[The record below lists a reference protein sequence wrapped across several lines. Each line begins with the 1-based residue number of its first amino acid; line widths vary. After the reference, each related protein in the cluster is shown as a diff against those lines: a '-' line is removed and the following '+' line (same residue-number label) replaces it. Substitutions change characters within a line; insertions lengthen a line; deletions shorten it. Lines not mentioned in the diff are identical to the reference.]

1 MPIRIVTADERLS
14 AANNKTSVAIF
25 GPPGCGKTTLLK
37 TLPADKTVCLD
48 LEAGMKSVQ
57 DWPGASIP
65 IRSFSDFRDLVV
77 LIGGP
82 DPAADPN
89 SCYSADHHRHAQTVY
104 AASGLEAFLTEKS
117 IIFVDS
123 ITDLTRQVLAFA
135 RQQPEAF
142 SDRTGKPDLRGAYGL
157 LGREVIQA
165 LKHLQHAPGK
175 TVIFVGV
182 LEKVTDDFN
191 ITTWQPQ
198 MEGSKAGR
206 ELPGIVDQVISMH
219 LFRREGEGSLTLDEK
234 AAERRLVCR
243 TGNPFGLP
251 AKDRSGRLD
260 MTEPPDLGRLLAK
273 VNGASVAAEP
283 LLPSETAAS
292 AAVDSHFSTAPVAA

>member
-1 MPIRIVTADERLS
+1 MPVRIVTADERLA
-14 AANNKTSVAIF
+14 AANNKTSIAIF
-25 GPPGCGKTTLLK
+25 GPPGSGKTSLLR
-37 TLPADKTVCLD
+37 TLPADKTICLD

-65 IRSFSDFRDLVV
+65 IRSFTDFRDIVV

-89 SCYSADHHRHAQTVY
+89 AWYSAQHHQHARGLY
-104 AASGLEAFLTEKS
+104 AGSGVEELVAATS
-117 IIFVDS
+117 IVFVDS
-123 ITDLTRQVLAFA
+123 ITDLTRQVMVYAK
-135 RQQPEAF
+135 QQPEAF
-142 SDRTGKPDLRGAYGL
+142 SERTGKPDVRGAYGL

-182 LEKVTDDFN
+182 LEKLTDEFGV
-191 ITTWQPQ
+191 TTWQPQ

-206 ELPGIVDQVISMH
+206 ELPGIVDQVMSMH
-219 LFRREGEGSLTLDEK
+219 LFSRDAEGGLVLDEK
-234 AAERRLVCR
+234 AEERRLVCR
-243 TGNPFGLP
+243 AGNPYGLP

-260 MTEPPDLGRLLAK
+260 ITEPPDLGALLAK
-273 VNGASVAAEP
+273 INRAPAPAP
-283 LLPSETAAS
+283 RAWPA
-292 AAVDSHFSTAPVAA
+292 AAVTASPSTP

>member
-1 MPIRIVTADERLS
+1 MPLRIITADERLS
-14 AANNKTSVAIF
+14 AANNKTSIAIF
-25 GPPGCGKTTLLK
+25 GPPGVGKTSLIP
-37 TLPADKTVCLD
+37 TLPEKETLVVD

-57 DWPGASIP
+57 SWRGVSLPVRAFP
-65 IRSFSDFRDLVV
+65 DFRDLAV

-82 DPAADPN
+82 DPSVAAAEF
-89 SCYSADHHRHAQTVY
+89 YSLGHHQHVTSQY
-104 AASGLEAFLTEKS
+104 QGSGIPELLAERS

-123 ITDLTRQVLAFA
+123 ITDLTRQAMAFA
-135 RQQPEAF
+135 KQQPEAF
-142 SDRTGKPDLRGAYGL
+142 SERTGKPDTRGAYGL

-182 LEKVTDDFN
+182 LEKVTDEFN
-191 ITTWQPQ
+191 VATWQPQ

-219 LFRREGEGSLTLDEK
+219 LFSRDAEGNWQLDER
-234 AAERRLVCR
+234 ATERRLVCR
-243 TGNPFGLP
+243 AGNSYGLP

-260 MTEPPDLGRLLAK
+260 VTEPPNLGDLLAK
-273 VNGASVAAEP
+273 ING
-283 LLPSETAAS
+283 TA
-292 AAVDSHFSTAPVAA
+292 

>member
-1 MPIRIVTADERLS
+1 MAVRIITADERLS
-14 AANNKTSVAIF
+14 SAGNKTSVAIF
-25 GPPGCGKTTLLK
+25 GPPGVGKTSLLK
-37 TLPADKTVCLD
+37 TLPPAHTVCLD

-57 DWPGASIP
+57 DWSGASIP
-65 IRSFSDFRDLVV
+65 VRSFGDFRDLVV

-89 SCYSADHHRHAQTVY
+89 AYYSAQHHQHVRSLYVGSGVEEFL
-104 AASGLEAFLTEKS
+104 ASMPV
-117 IIFVDS
+117 IFVDS
-123 ITDLTRQVLAFA
+123 ITDLTRQAMAFA
-135 RQQPEAF
+135 KQQPEAF
-142 SDRTGKPDLRGAYGL
+142 SDRTGKPDIRGAYGL

-182 LEKVTDDFN
+182 LEKVTDEFN
-191 ITTWQPQ
+191 ATTWQPQ

-219 LFRREGEGSLTLDEK
+219 LFSHDADGNWELNEK

-243 TGNPFGLP
+243 SGNPYGLP
-251 AKDRSGRLD
+251 AKDRSGRLEV
-260 MTEPPDLGRLLAK
+260 TEAPDLGALLSKINRIPA
-273 VNGASVAAEP
+273 
-283 LLPSETAAS
+283 
-292 AAVDSHFSTAPVAA
+292 

>member
-1 MPIRIVTADERLS
+1 MPVSIVTADQRLS
-14 AANNKTSVAIF
+14 AASNKTSLAIF
-25 GPPGCGKTTLLK
+25 GPSGVGKTSLLR
-37 TLPADKTVCLD
+37 TLPAEHTVCLD

-65 IRSFSDFRDLVV
+65 IRSFVDFRDLAV

-89 SCYSADHHRHAQTVY
+89 AWYSAQHHQHARSVY
-104 AASGLEAFLTEKS
+104 AGSGVEEFLASKS

-123 ITDLTRQVLAFA
+123 ITDLTRQAMVYAK
-135 RQQPEAF
+135 QQPEAF
-142 SDRTGKPDLRGAYGL
+142 SERTGKPDVRGAYGL

-182 LEKVTDDFN
+182 LEKVTDEFN
-191 ITTWQPQ
+191 VTIWQPQ

-206 ELPGIVDQVISMH
+206 ELPGIVDQVISLH
-219 LFRREGEGSLTLDEK
+219 LFSRDAEGSYVLDEK
-234 AAERRLVCR
+234 ASERRLVCR
-243 TGNPFGLP
+243 AGNPYALP

-260 MTEPPDLGRLLAK
+260 LTEPPDLGALIAK
-273 VNGASVAAEP
+273 INTPQVRAA
-283 LLPSETAAS
+283 
-292 AAVDSHFSTAPVAA
+292 

>member
-1 MPIRIVTADERLS
+1 VEELMPVSIVTADQRLS
-14 AANNKTSVAIF
+14 AASNKTSLAIF
-25 GPPGCGKTTLLK
+25 GPSGVGKTSLLR
-37 TLPADKTVCLD
+37 TLPADHTVCLD

-65 IRSFSDFRDLVV
+65 IRSFVDFRDLAV

-89 SCYSADHHRHAQTVY
+89 AWYSAQHHQHARSVY
-104 AASGLEAFLTEKS
+104 AGSGVEEFLASKS

-123 ITDLTRQVLAFA
+123 ITDLTRQAMVYAK
-135 RQQPEAF
+135 QQPEAF
-142 SDRTGKPDLRGAYGL
+142 SERTGKPDVRGAYGL

-182 LEKVTDDFN
+182 LEKVTDEFN
-191 ITTWQPQ
+191 VTIWQPQ

-206 ELPGIVDQVISMH
+206 ELPGIVDQVISLH
-219 LFRREGEGSLTLDEK
+219 LFSRDAEGSYVLDEK
-234 AAERRLVCR
+234 ASERRLVCR
-243 TGNPFGLP
+243 AGNPYALP

-260 MTEPPDLGRLLAK
+260 LTELPDLGALIAK
-273 VNGASVAAEP
+273 INTSQVCAA
-283 LLPSETAAS
+283 
-292 AAVDSHFSTAPVAA
+292 

>member
-1 MPIRIVTADERLS
+1 MPVSIVTADQRLS
-14 AANNKTSVAIF
+14 AASNKTSLAIF
-25 GPPGCGKTTLLK
+25 GPSGVGKTSLLR
-37 TLPADKTVCLD
+37 TLPADHTVCLD

-65 IRSFSDFRDLVV
+65 IRSFVDFRDLAV

-89 SCYSADHHRHAQTVY
+89 AWYSAQHHQHVRSVY
-104 AASGLEAFLTEKS
+104 AGSGVEEFLSSKS

-123 ITDLTRQVLAFA
+123 ITDLTRQAMVYAK
-135 RQQPEAF
+135 QQPEAF
-142 SDRTGKPDLRGAYGL
+142 SERTGKPDVRGAYGL

-182 LEKVTDDFN
+182 LEKVTDEFN
-191 ITTWQPQ
+191 VTIWQPQ

-206 ELPGIVDQVISMH
+206 ELPGIVDQVMTLS
-219 LFRREGEGSLTLDEK
+219 LFDRDGDGWRHNPVNG
-234 AAERRLVCR
+234 AERRLVCR
-243 TGNPFGLP
+243 SGNPWGLP
-251 AKDRSGRLD
+251 AKDRSGNLEE
-260 MTEPPDLGRLLAK
+260 TEAPNLM
-273 VNGASVAAEP
+273 
-283 LLPSETAAS
+283 
-292 AAVDSHFSTAPVAA
+292 AVLTKANKPRGSPAPG

>member
-1 MPIRIVTADERLS
+1 MPVRIVAADERLS
-14 AANNKTSVAIF
+14 AANNKSSLAIF
-25 GPPGCGKTTLLK
+25 GPPGVGKTSLLM
-37 TLPADKTVCLD
+37 TLPPEHTACLD

-57 DWPGASIP
+57 DWRGVSIP
-65 IRSFSDFRDLVV
+65 IRSFVDFRDLAV

-89 SCYSADHHRHAQTVY
+89 AWYSAQHHQHVRSVY
-104 AASGLEAFLTEKS
+104 AGTGIEEFLASKS
-117 IIFVDS
+117 IVFVDS
-123 ITDLTRQVLAFA
+123 ITDLTRQVMAYA
-135 RQQPEAF
+135 KQQPEAF
-142 SDRTGKPDLRGAYGL
+142 SERTGKPDTRGAYGL

-182 LEKVTDDFN
+182 LEKVTDEFN
-191 ITTWQPQ
+191 VTTWQPQ

-219 LFRREGEGSLTLDEK
+219 LFSRDAAGVYVLDEK
-234 AAERRLVCR
+234 ASERRLVCQS
-243 TGNPFGLP
+243 GNPYGLP

-260 MTEPPDLGRLLAK
+260 VTEPPELGALLAK
-273 VNGASVAAEP
+273 INRLSPAPASVRIPA
-283 LLPSETAAS
+283 
-292 AAVDSHFSTAPVAA
+292 

>member
-1 MPIRIVTADERLS
+1 MPVRIITADERL
-14 AANNKTSVAIF
+14 ADANNKTSFAIF
-25 GPPGCGKTTLLK
+25 GPPGCGKTSLLR
-37 TLPADKTVCLD
+37 TLPPEDTVCLD

-65 IRSFSDFRDLVV
+65 IRTFGDFRDLAV

-89 SCYSADHHRHAQTVY
+89 AWYSAPHHAHARSLYQG
-104 AASGLEAFLTEKS
+104 SGLEEFLSTKS
-117 IIFVDS
+117 IIFIDS
-123 ITDLTRQVLAFA
+123 ITDLTRQAMA
-135 RQQPEAF
+135 YAKQQPEAF
-142 SDRTGKPDLRGAYGL
+142 SERSGKPDVRGAYGL

-165 LKHLQHAPGK
+165 LKHLQHARGK

-182 LEKVTDDFN
+182 LEKVTDDMN
-191 ITTWQPQ
+191 GTSWQPQ

-219 LFRREGEGSLTLDEK
+219 HFSLAPDGSYALDER
-234 AAERRLVCR
+234 ADERRLVCR
-243 TGNPFGLP
+243 AGNPFGLP

-260 MTEPPDLGRLLAK
+260 VTEPPDLGALLLKINRPIPPRDAFQP
-273 VNGASVAAEP
+273 AA
-283 LLPSETAAS
+283 
-292 AAVDSHFSTAPVAA
+292 